1 MAIHLRSPR
10 SARSV
15 SLAVVMSLL
24 ATDAGAGPGDLD
36 VTFGTGGKVITDF
49 GPRNDGADAVA
60 IQADGK
66 IVAAGYSPGDV
77 GSDFALVRYNV
88 DGSLDA
94 SFGVGGKVATDNG
107 FDQAL
112 ALAIQADGKIVAA
125 GDAGLSFA
133 LARASMG
140 MGWS

>member
-49 GPRNDGADAVA
+49 GPRNDGADTVA

-66 IVAAGYSPGDV
+66 IVIIERDTVRDEALHGEAAE
-77 GSDFALVRYNV
+77 ALNYRN
-88 DGSLDA
+88 
-94 SFGVGGKVATDNG
+94 
-107 FDQAL
+107 
-112 ALAIQADGKIVAA
+112 
-125 GDAGLSFA
+125 
-133 LARASMG
+133 
-140 MGWS
+140 